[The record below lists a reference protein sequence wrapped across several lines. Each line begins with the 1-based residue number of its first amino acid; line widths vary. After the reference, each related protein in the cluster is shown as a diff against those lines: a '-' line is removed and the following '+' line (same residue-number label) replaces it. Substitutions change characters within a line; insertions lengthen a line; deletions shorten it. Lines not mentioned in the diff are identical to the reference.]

1 MFYKTKEELFNKFQ
15 WKTPS
20 KFIPLAKC
28 YQFTEQQAKQHLAS
42 IIQYVKAPKAK
53 YNPIVSQ
60 LGVSVSERT
69 ACGSNNSSMTE
80 LTQKALELDFKS
92 GSLRIKL
99 HLYIDSNKRV

>member
-1 MFYKTKEELFNKFQ
+1 MDKLSLSHIGLQSLLVERTEPFSSEEKIYFRIKSKGWQRFVKNK
-15 WKTPS
+15 
-20 KFIPLAKC
+20 
-28 YQFTEQQAKQHLAS
+28 
-42 IIQYVKAPKAK
+42 
-53 YNPIVSQ
+53 